1 MTARAAPSVDRD
13 AAGPQETR
21 ADSLLDSRWVDQA
34 LLPRSAAMARWVGWR
49 LRMLVVLALLG
60 SLGLFALLRTLPALP
75 HIDAQWRSIGTTGV
89 ELSATAEPLLAP
101 KIGRRLLAIEAA
113 DGQRTTVDASLLQRS
128 PRWTVGDAERGHQLM
143 LADEASRALQQP
155 TLGLHFDDGTA
166 VQVEPKPRGFAGL
179 GALFWFLG
187 ALALVLYL
195 IAAVIALAAPSL
207 ANLLYALVALS
218 QSLNLLLIAVESMPG
233 PGIAPGFSAWA
244 LQWRTACDLAAAAA
258 VLHVCLVHPLRL
270 PRAGWLA
277 LANWS
282 VALLF
287 GALLAQRALPGQWWI
302 TQALLITFGLVT
314 MGVLT
319 WSYRQE
325 PHPLAIVVRRLGLAA
340 TGILVLLT
348 VAVALVSREGT
359 AQHMVAN
366 LGSTVWY
373 VFFASL
379 VMLVPFMSRSQHL
392 VREFAMLAG
401 ISTVAISL
409 DLLFVAVFSL
419 GQLASLTLALFV
431 ALAMYIGSRQ
441 WLVNQF
447 IGSGVLS
454 AERMFESLYRV
465 AREIEA
471 APRKAEDQLARLLR
485 ELYEP
490 LEMARAPRTV
500 SRTRVASDGST
511 MVVPVPR
518 LPGLTDEDHA
528 SLHGAIVLRFAR
540 HGRQLFSSEDARLTD
555 RVLEQLR
562 RVVAYDRAVE
572 QGRSEER
579 ARIAQDLHDD
589 IGARLL
595 TLMYK
600 AQNPEMEEY
609 IRHTLQD
616 LKTLTRGLAAT
627 NHKLSHA
634 AAEWKADITQRL
646 NLTHCDL
653 AWSFSAD
660 RDIPLTVVQ
669 WSGLTRVLRELVNN
683 IIAHAQATKVE
694 IVGQYDRGRLVL
706 MVSDDGIGRQPEAWP
721 HGLGLGGVRK
731 RVKLLGGEVRWR
743 ERSGRGIACE
753 VRVPLLGSRV

>member
-1 MTARAAPSVDRD
+1 MTSIARSPEGLPDAPR
-13 AAGPQETR
+13 ETR
-21 ADSLLDSRWVDQA
+21 ADALLDSRWVDQA
-34 LLPRSAAMARWVGWR
+34 MLQRSSAMARWVGWR

-60 SLGLFALLRTLPALP
+60 SLGVFALLRTLAGLP
-75 HIDAQWRSIGTTGV
+75 HVDAHWRSIGANGV
-89 ELSATAEPLLAP
+89 ELTASGHAQLAA
-101 KIGRRLLAIEAA
+101 KVGRRLLAVEQA
-113 DGQRTTVDASLLQRS
+113 DGHRIQIDASMLQRS
-128 PRWTVGDAERGHQLM
+128 PRWTVSDDERQRQL
-143 LADEASRALQQP
+143 LLLEQLSRGLQQP
-155 TLGLHFDDGTA
+155 VLKLHFDDGSV
-166 VQVEPKPRGFAGL
+166 VQVAPAPRGFAGL

-195 IAAVIALAAPSL
+195 IAAVVALAAPNL

-218 QSLNLLLIAVESMPG
+218 QSLNLVLIAAESMPG
-233 PGIAPGFSAWA
+233 PGIAPGFWRLS
-244 LQWRTACDLAAAAA
+244 LDWRTACDLVSAAAL
-258 VLHVCLVHPLRL
+258 VHVCLVHPLRL
-270 PRAGWLA
+270 PRAPWLA
-277 LANWS
+277 AAAWS
-282 VALLF
+282 AALLF
-287 GALLAQRALPGQWWI
+287 GALAAHQMLPAQWWL
-302 TQALLITFGLVT
+302 TQGLLIGFGLTAMV
-314 MGVLT
+314 VLT
-319 WSYRQE
+319 WSYRRE
-325 PHPLAIVVRRLGLAA
+325 PHPFAIVLRRLGLGANA
-340 TGILVLLT
+340 ILILLT
-348 VAVALVSREGT
+348 SAVALVGRGGP

-366 LGSTVWY
+366 LGSMVWY

-379 VMLVPFMSRSQHL
+379 LLLVPFMSRSQHL

-401 ISTVAISL
+401 ISTVATSL
-409 DLLFVAVFSL
+409 DLLFVAVFSF

-431 ALAMYIGSRQ
+431 TLGLYVAMRQ
-441 WLVNQF
+441 WLVSQF
-447 IGSGVLS
+447 AGSSMLS
-454 AERMFESLYRV
+454 AERMFESLYRA

-471 APRKAEDQLARLLR
+471 MPRRAEDQLARLLR

-500 SRTRVASDGST
+500 SRTRVAPDGST

-518 LPGLTDEDHA
+518 LPGLSEEDHA
-528 SLHGAIVLRFAR
+528 ALNGAIVLRFAR
-540 HGRQLFSSEDARLTD
+540 HGRHLFSSEDARLTD

-572 QGRSEER
+572 HGRAEER

-600 AQNPEMEEY
+600 AQNAEMEEY

-616 LKTLTRGLAAT
+616 LKTLTRGLAASS
-627 NHKLSHA
+627 HKLSHA

-646 NLTHCDL
+646 NVTHCDL
-653 AWSFSAD
+653 VWSFSAD

-683 IIAHAQATKVE
+683 IIAHAQASKVE
-694 IVGQYDRGRLVL
+694 IAGVYDRGRLQL
-706 MVSDDGIGRQPEAWP
+706 TVSDDGIGCQPEAWS

-743 ERSGRGIACE
+743 EGGSRGIVCE
-753 VRVPLLGSRV
+753 VRVPLLGSRI

>member
-1 MTARAAPSVDRD
+1 MTSIVRPAQGIPD
-13 AAGPQETR
+13 AAHDTR
-21 ADSLLDSRWVDQA
+21 ADALLDSRWVDQA
-34 LLPRSAAMARWVGWR
+34 LLPRSTAMVRWVGWR

-60 SLGLFALLRTLPALP
+60 SLGIFALLRTLAGLP
-75 HIDAQWRSIGTTGV
+75 HVDAHWRSIGSHGV
-89 ELSATAEPLLAP
+89 ELTASADAGLAT
-101 KIGRRLLAIEAA
+101 KIGRRLLAIEPPA
-113 DGQRTTVDASLLQRS
+113 GQRTEVDASMLQRS
-128 PRWTVGDAERGHQLM
+128 PRWTVGDDDRRRQLM
-143 LADEASRALQQP
+143 LLEQLSRGLQQP
-155 TLGLHFDDGTA
+155 MLKLHFDDGSV
-166 VQVEPKPRGFAGL
+166 VQVVPSRRGYAGL

-195 IAAVIALAAPSL
+195 IAAVVALAAPTL
-207 ANLLYALVALS
+207 ANFLYAVVALS
-218 QSLNLLLIAVESMPG
+218 QSLNLILIAVESMPG
-233 PGIAPGFSAWA
+233 PGIAPGFWRLS
-244 LQWRTACDLAAAAA
+244 LDWRTACDLVSAAAL
-258 VLHVCLVHPLRL
+258 VHVCLVHPLRL
-270 PRAGWLA
+270 PRASVLAAAGWSIA
-277 LANWS
+277 A
-282 VALLF
+282 VF
-287 GALLAQRALPGQWWI
+287 GALAARELLPAQWWL
-302 TQALLITFGLVT
+302 TQGLLIGFGLTAMV
-314 MGVLT
+314 VLT

-325 PHPLAIVVRRLGLAA
+325 PHPFAMVVRRLGLGANA
-340 TGILVLLT
+340 ILILLT
-348 VAVALVSREGT
+348 SAVALVSRDGL

-366 LGSTVWY
+366 LGSMVWY

-379 VMLVPFMSRSQHL
+379 LLLVPFMSRSQHL

-401 ISTVAISL
+401 ISTVATSL
-409 DLLFVAVFSL
+409 DLLFVAVFSF
-419 GQLASLTLALFV
+419 GQLASLTLALLVTLVLYV
-431 ALAMYIGSRQ
+431 AMRQ

-447 IGSGVLS
+447 TGSSMLS
-454 AERMFESLYRV
+454 AERMFQSLYRA

-471 APRKAEDQLARLLR
+471 APRRAEDQLSRLLR

-500 SRTRVASDGST
+500 SRTRVAPDGST

-518 LPGLTDEDHA
+518 LPGLTEEEHA
-528 SLHGAIVLRFAR
+528 ALNGAIVLRFAR
-540 HGRQLFSSEDARLTD
+540 HGRHLFSSEDARLTD

-572 QGRSEER
+572 HGRAEER

-595 TLMYK
+595 TLMYR
-600 AQNPEMEEY
+600 APNPEIEEY

-646 NLTHCDL
+646 SLTHCDL
-653 AWSFSAD
+653 VWSFSAD

-683 IIAHAQATKVE
+683 IIAHAQATNVE
-694 IVGQYDRGRLVL
+694 ITGVYDRGRLVL
-706 MVSDDGIGRQPEAWP
+706 TVSDDGIGRQPEAWS

-743 ERSGRGIACE
+743 EGGSRGIACE
-753 VRVPLLGSRV
+753 VRVPLLGSRT

>member
-1 MTARAAPSVDRD
+1 MTSTARPAEGTPD
-13 AAGPQETR
+13 AAHETR
-21 ADSLLDSRWVDQA
+21 ADALLDSRWVDQA
-34 LLPRSAAMARWVGWR
+34 VLPRSIAIARWVGWR

-60 SLGLFALLRTLPALP
+60 SLGVFALLRTLAGLP
-75 HIDAQWRSIGTTGV
+75 HIDAHWRSIGNDGV
-89 ELSATAEPLLAP
+89 ELTGSADAQLAT
-101 KIGRRLLAIEAA
+101 KIGRRLVAIEQP
-113 DGQRTTVDASLLQRS
+113 DGSRSEVHASMLQRS
-128 PRWTVGDAERGHQLM
+128 PRWTVDDRDRQNQLLLQEQLSRG
-143 LADEASRALQQP
+143 LQQP
-155 TLGLHFDDGTA
+155 LLQLHFDDRSA
-166 VQVEPKPRGFAGL
+166 VQVTPVRRGFGGL
-179 GALFWFLG
+179 GALFWSLG

-195 IAAVIALAAPSL
+195 IAAVVALAAPNR
-207 ANLLYALVALS
+207 ANFLYAVVALS
-218 QSLNLLLIAVESMPG
+218 QSVNLVLIAVESMPG
-233 PGIAPGFSAWA
+233 PGIAPGFWRLS
-244 LQWRTACDLAAAAA
+244 LDWRTACDLVSAAAL
-258 VLHVCLVHPLRL
+258 VHVCLVHPLRL
-270 PRAGWLA
+270 PRATA
-277 LANWS
+277 LAAVGWAI
-282 VALLF
+282 ALLF
-287 GALLAQRALPGQWWI
+287 GMLAARQLLPAQWWL
-302 TQALLITFGLVT
+302 TQALLIGFGLT
-314 MGVLT
+314 AMAVLT

-325 PHPLAIVVRRLGLAA
+325 PHPFAMVLRRIGLGGNAVL
-340 TGILVLLT
+340 ILLT
-348 VAVALVSREGT
+348 SAVALVSRGGP
-359 AQHMVAN
+359 AQQMVAN
-366 LGSTVWY
+366 LGSIGWY

-379 VMLVPFMSRSQHL
+379 LLLVPFMSRSQHL

-401 ISTVAISL
+401 ISTVATSL
-409 DLLFVAVFSL
+409 DLLFVGVFSF

-431 ALAMYIGSRQ
+431 TLGLYVAMRQ
-441 WLVNQF
+441 WLINQF
-447 IGSGVLS
+447 TGSSMPS
-454 AERMFESLYRV
+454 AERMFESLYRA

-471 APRKAEDQLARLLR
+471 APRRAEDQLSRLLR

-500 SRTRVASDGST
+500 SRTRVAPDGST

-518 LPGLTDEDHA
+518 LPGLSEEDHA
-528 SLHGAIVLRFAR
+528 ALNGAIVLRFAR
-540 HGRQLFSSEDARLTD
+540 HGRHLFGSEDARLTD

-572 QGRSEER
+572 HGRAEER

-600 AQNPEMEEY
+600 APNPEIEEY

-646 NLTHCDL
+646 SLTHCDL
-653 AWSFSAD
+653 VWSFIAD

-694 IVGQYDRGRLVL
+694 IAGIYDRGRLVL
-706 MVSDDGIGRQPEAWP
+706 TVTDDGIGSQPQAWS

-743 ERSGRGIACE
+743 EGGGRGIVCE
-753 VRVPLLGSRV
+753 VRVPLLGSRT

>member
-1 MTARAAPSVDRD
+1 MTSLARSAAGTPD
-13 AAGPQETR
+13 AAHETR
-21 ADSLLDSRWVDQA
+21 ADALLDSRWVDHA
-34 LLPRSAAMARWVGWR
+34 VLPRSAAMARWVGWR
-49 LRMLVVLALLG
+49 LRLLIVAALLG
-60 SLGLFALLRTLPALP
+60 SLAIFALLRTLAALP
-75 HIDAQWRSIGTTGV
+75 HIDAQWRSIGNNGV
-89 ELSATAEPLLAP
+89 ELTASADAHLAG
-101 KIGRRLLAIEAA
+101 KVGRRLVAIEQP
-113 DGQRTTVDASLLQRS
+113 DGGRIEVDASILQRS
-128 PRWTVGDAERGHQLM
+128 PRWTVDDQERQAQM
-143 LADEASRALQQP
+143 LLQERLSRGLQQP
-155 TLGLHFDDGTA
+155 VLKLHFDDRSM
-166 VQVEPKPRGFAGL
+166 VQVTPIRRGFNGL

-195 IAAVIALAAPSL
+195 IAAVVALAAPNL
-207 ANLLYALVALS
+207 ANFLYAVVALS
-218 QSLNLLLIAVESMPG
+218 QSLNLVLIAVESMPG
-233 PGIAPGFSAWA
+233 PGIAPGFWRMS
-244 LQWRTACDLAAAAA
+244 LDWRTACDLVSAAAL
-258 VLHVCLVHPLRL
+258 VHVCLVHPLRL
-270 PRAGWLA
+270 PRAAVLAAVGWVIA
-277 LANWS
+277 L
-282 VALLF
+282 VF
-287 GALLAQRALPGQWWI
+287 GALAARQLLPVQWWL
-302 TQALLITFGLVT
+302 TQGVLIAFGLT
-314 MGVLT
+314 AMAVLT

-325 PHPLAIVVRRLGLAA
+325 PHPFAMVVRRLGLGGNAVL
-340 TGILVLLT
+340 ILLT
-348 VAVALVSREGT
+348 SAVALVSRGGP

-366 LGSTVWY
+366 LGSIGWY

-379 VMLVPFMSRSQHL
+379 LLLIPFMSRSQHL
-392 VREFAMLAG
+392 AREFAMLAG
-401 ISTVAISL
+401 ISTVATSL
-409 DLLFVAVFSL
+409 DLLFVGVFSF

-431 ALAMYIGSRQ
+431 TLGMYVAMRQ
-441 WLVNQF
+441 WLINQF
-447 IGSGVLS
+447 TGASMPS
-454 AERMFESLYRV
+454 AERMFESLYRA

-471 APRKAEDQLARLLR
+471 APRRAEDQLSRLLR

-500 SRTRVASDGST
+500 SRTRVAPDGST

-518 LPGLTDEDHA
+518 LPGLSEEDHA
-528 SLHGAIVLRFAR
+528 SLNGAIVLRFAR
-540 HGRQLFSSEDARLTD
+540 HGRHLFGSEDAQLTD

-572 QGRSEER
+572 HGRAEER

-600 AQNPEMEEY
+600 APNAEIEEY

-616 LKTLTRGLAAT
+616 LKTLTRGLAAA

-646 NLTHCDL
+646 SLTHCDL
-653 AWSFSAD
+653 VWSFTAD

-694 IVGQYDRGRLVL
+694 IAGVYDRGRLVL
-706 MVSDDGIGRQPEAWP
+706 TVTDDGIGRHPEAWS

-743 ERSGRGIACE
+743 EGGSRGIVCE
-753 VRVPLLGSRV
+753 VRVPLLGSRT

>member
-1 MTARAAPSVDRD
+1 MTSFARPDGAHD
-13 AAGPQETR
+13 AAHETR
-21 ADSLLDSRWVDQA
+21 ADALLDSRWVDQA
-34 LLPRSAAMARWVGWR
+34 MLPRSTAMARWVGGR
-49 LRMLVVLALLG
+49 LRLLVVLALLG
-60 SLGLFALLRTLPALP
+60 SLAVFLLLRTLTSLP
-75 HIDAQWRSIGTTGV
+75 HVDAHWRSIGLHGV
-89 ELSATAEPLLAP
+89 ELTASSHPQLAA
-101 KIGRRLLAIEAA
+101 KIGRRLMAIEQP
-113 DGQRTTVDASLLQRS
+113 DGRRTEVDASMLQRS
-128 PRWTVGDAERGHQLM
+128 PRWTVSDDERQRQLV
-143 LADEASRALQQP
+143 LLEQLSRGLQQP
-155 TLGLHFDDGTA
+155 LLKLHFDDGS
-166 VQVEPKPRGFAGL
+166 VVEVKPAARGFTGL

-195 IAAVIALAAPSL
+195 IAAVVALAAPNL
-207 ANLLYALVALS
+207 ANFLYALVALS
-218 QSLNLLLIAVESMPG
+218 QSLNLVLIAIESMPG
-233 PGIAPGFSAWA
+233 PGVAPGFWRLS
-244 LQWRTACDLAAAAA
+244 LDWRTGCDLVSAAA

-270 PRAGWLA
+270 PRGTWLAAAGWATVLTFGMLA
-277 LANWS
+277 
-282 VALLF
+282 
-287 GALLAQRALPGQWWI
+287 AQQRVPAQWWV
-302 TQALLITFGLVT
+302 TQALLIGFGLGA
-314 MGVLT
+314 MAVLT

-325 PHPLAIVVRRLGLAA
+325 PHPFAIVVRRLGLGANA
-340 TGILVLLT
+340 ILILLT
-348 VAVALVSREGT
+348 SAVALVSRGGP

-366 LGSTVWY
+366 LGSMVWY

-379 VMLVPFMSRSQHL
+379 LLLVPFMSRSQHL

-401 ISTVAISL
+401 ISTVATSL
-409 DLLFVAVFSL
+409 DLLFVAVFSF

-431 ALAMYIGSRQ
+431 TLGLYVLMRQ
-441 WLVNQF
+441 WLINQF
-447 IGSGVLS
+447 AGSGLLS
-454 AERMFESLYRV
+454 AERMFESLYRA

-471 APRKAEDQLARLLR
+471 TPRRAEDQLARLLR

-500 SRTRVASDGST
+500 SRTRVAPDGST
-511 MVVPVPR
+511 LVVPVPR
-518 LPGLTDEDHA
+518 LPGLSEEDHA
-528 SLHGAIVLRFAR
+528 ALNGAIVLRFAR
-540 HGRQLFSSEDARLTD
+540 HGRHLFSSEDARLTD

-572 QGRSEER
+572 HGRAEER

-600 AQNPEMEEY
+600 AQNAEMEEY

-616 LKTLTRGLAAT
+616 LKTLTRGLAAS

-653 AWSFSAD
+653 VWSFTAD

-683 IIAHAQATKVE
+683 IIAHAQANKVE
-694 IVGQYDRGRLVL
+694 IAGVYDRGRLVL
-706 MVSDDGIGRQPEAWP
+706 TVSDDGIGRQPEAWS

-743 ERSGRGIACE
+743 EGIGQGIVCE
-753 VRVPLLGSRV
+753 VRVPLLGSRT